1 MESLNSDMQQ
11 SQIYNYLHVVFA
23 TKYRRPLITPAR
35 EGIIHDILR
44 SELSKQ
50 QCLVDALNGM
60 PDHIN
65 LLIRLHPTTALS
77 DVIGRIKGTTSY
89 RINREFPASIPFAWQ
104 DGYYAVSVSPFGC
117 ERVIAYIRNQKRH
130 HSTGSCKSELEWA

>member
-1 MESLNSDMQQ
+1 MESRNSDMQQ

-23 TKYRRPLITPAR
+23 TKYRRPLISP
-35 EGIIHDILR
+35 
-44 SELSKQ
+44 
-50 QCLVDALNGM
+50 
-60 PDHIN
+60 
-65 LLIRLHPTTALS
+65 ALS

-130 HSTGSCKSELEWA
+130 HSTGSCTSELEWA